1 MNLGLVQT
9 QYFSHAEPN
18 WISSTSER
26 HWRDIWFRRRT
37 VCRACH
43 DRQNFDRLCQNLTL
57 LPHQTKTAV
66 PNWFRRRSFAVLNWS
81 VRFDTW
87 VKRRLNQALRLLFK
101 ERRCCFILLFKNC
114 IFFPLG
120 KNGCRLQRQ
129 LARCQQSNQ
138 LASQSFVYL
147 AQGGY
152 DKWCILLNGVPA
164 LQSRFICFLPYLK
177 LLFGDR
183 DKYCVFLNFI
193 QSIFHLH

>member
-1 MNLGLVQT
+1 MNFFFKFSINKHCVAVSWSNSVHHIIIYLMSFVRPGSVQT
-9 QYFSHAEPN
+9 LS
-18 WISSTSER
+18 
-26 HWRDIWFRRRT
+26 
-37 VCRACH
+37 
-43 DRQNFDRLCQNLTL
+43 NLTL

-66 PNWFRRRSFAVLNWS
+66 PNWFRRRSFAVFNWS

-87 VKRRLNQALRLLFK
+87 VERRLNQVLWQLCK

-152 DKWCILLNGVPA
+152 DKWRILLNGVPA

-193 QSIFHLH
+193 QSSFHLH